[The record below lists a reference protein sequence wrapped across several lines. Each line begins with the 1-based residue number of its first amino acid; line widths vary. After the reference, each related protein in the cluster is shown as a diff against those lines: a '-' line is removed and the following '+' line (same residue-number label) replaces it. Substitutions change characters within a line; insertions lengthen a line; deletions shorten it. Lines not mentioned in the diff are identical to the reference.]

1 MQQMAVRPLRDTER
15 IERICAPIE
24 ARVRLV
30 LRTAS
35 LCRTVRKDFN
45 IVTTKMFLARGAKV
59 AALSFALRE
68 LERACVEAEL
78 AAETFRANYEVEFL
92 PQAFE
97 LRIVSPS
104 ANRYVRSITRLDAA
118 NGVLIAAETRGA
130 IERRLRH
137 KIVRPCLALLF
148 AVKRLALD
156 LPTREEDPPIA
167 DRFGS
172 KALANQ
178 YGSSDAPCAARA
190 PHLQFAMG
198 PK

>member
-1 MQQMAVRPLRDTER
+1 MAVKPVRDTER

-35 LCRTVRKDFN
+35 LCRSVRKDFN
-45 IVTTKMFLARGAKV
+45 IVTAKMFLARGAKV
-59 AALSFALRE
+59 AALSFTLRE

-78 AAETFRANYEVEFL
+78 AADAFRAHYGVEFP

-97 LRIVSPS
+97 LRIVSPF

-118 NGVLIAAETRGA
+118 NGLLIAAETRGA
-130 IERRLRH
+130 IERRVRH

-148 AVKRLALD
+148 ALKRIALD
-156 LPTREEDPPIA
+156 LPEHEKDPPIA
-167 DRFGS
+167 DRSGV
-172 KALANQ
+172 KTLANQ
-178 YGSSDAPCAARA
+178 G
-190 PHLQFAMG
+190 G
-198 PK
+198 